1 MRFIN
6 PDKVFLIA
14 TIICNSLPVKSF
26 APLSQ
31 RSRLFVHHGIPHHA
45 AASTTFEY
53 VSTDPKNEFVGS
65 VLKFPPP
72 LNQVDRLKK
81 AATFWVSTVPIVSN
95 YYANLGKLKFLEI
108 HGMPMPIDES
118 ERVWNYT
125 HEKGAQQL
133 ADIISDLKGFYVK
146 AAQIVATRGT
156 CM

>member
-118 ERVWNYT
+118 EVCCSMIFEVR
-125 HEKGAQQL
+125 L
-133 ADIISDLKGFYVK
+133 L
-146 AAQIVATRGT
+146 
-156 CM
+156 

>member
-14 TIICNSLPVKSF
+14 TIICNSLPVKGF

-31 RSRLFVHHGIPHHA
+31 RSRPFVHRGIPHYA
-45 AASTTFEY
+45 ATSTTFEY
-53 VSTDPKNEFVGS
+53 VATDPKNESVGS
-65 VLKFPPP
+65 VKFPPP
-72 LNQVDRLKK
+72 LNKLDRLKR

-118 ERVWNYT
+118 EVCCSMIFEVR
-125 HEKGAQQL
+125 L
-133 ADIISDLKGFYVK
+133 L
-146 AAQIVATRGT
+146 
-156 CM
+156 